1 MALIDTPLR
10 DLLAAFSS
18 SDPTPGGGSAAALA
32 SAVGASLLMMVAS
45 LPKTRS
51 NTPEDRAALERAG
64 SELSALRRQLSDGV
78 DADTAAYDAV
88 VAAYRM
94 PKATSDEQQSRKAAV
109 QRAMASATDV
119 PLNVMRLSSRAMQQA
134 SVVASHGHRA
144 AASDVGVAVALLQA
158 GATGACL
165 NVDIN
170 LQSINDVAYAN
181 AVRKELAALTS
192 ELSWAREAIER
203 ELPPSHH

>member
-64 SELSALRRQLSDGV
+64 SELSALRRQLSDSV

-94 PKATSDEQQSRKAAV
+94 PKATPDEQQSRKTAV

-119 PLNVMRLSSRAMQQA
+119 PLNVMRLSSRTMQQA

-158 GATGACL
+158 GATGARL
-165 NVDIN
+165 NVEIN
-170 LQSINDVAYAN
+170 LQSVNDLAYAD
-181 AVRKELAALTS
+181 AVRKELAALTA
-192 ELSWAREAIER
+192 ELSGVREAVER
-203 ELPPSHH
+203 ELTPPLR

>member
-10 DLLAAFSS
+10 DLLSAFSS

-64 SELSALRRQLSDGV
+64 SELSALRRQLSDSV

-94 PKATSDEQQSRKAAV
+94 PKATPDEQQSRKTAV

-119 PLNVMRLSSRAMQQA
+119 PLNVMRLSSRTMQQA

-158 GATGACL
+158 GATGARL
-165 NVDIN
+165 NVEIN
-170 LQSINDVAYAN
+170 LQSVNDLAYAD
-181 AVRKELAALTS
+181 AVRKELAALTA
-192 ELSWAREAIER
+192 ELSGVREAVER
-203 ELPPSHH
+203 ELTSPLR